1 MLICPGCKTSL
12 TKSSNTLGLFW
23 VCPSCDGRAVAL
35 EVVRKAIPR
44 PIVNSLWQRARSG
57 QYPGSRKCPA
67 CKRTMTEVPIISRE
81 KTEYLDVCTGC
92 HFIFFDPKEYERLPK
107 LPIAKEPKDDLSP
120 KAREALALAQL
131 EVLKKDQEAKEMG
144 ESRPDHWWE
153 IIPAI
158 FGLPIEYNHTSLIHL
173 PFATWALAVFI
184 AFVNIYF
191 YGNLEELITNWG
203 LVPAELGR
211 HFGFTFISSF
221 FLHAGLI
228 HMIVNLYF
236 LLVFGDNTED
246 VLGKKQYLLLVA
258 IATFAGH
265 IAHILGDPRTTVP
278 CVGASGGISGIMAYY
293 CLRFP
298 KASVGFLWYYRF
310 WIRLPVGVMFA
321 LWILSQI
328 LQAFWQV
335 SGFTSVSAL
344 AHLGGASIG
353 ILFWWST
360 KKSLSKTLAPPT
372 K

>member
-1 MLICPGCKTSL
+1 
-12 TKSSNTLGLFW
+12 
-23 VCPSCDGRAVAL
+23 
-35 EVVRKAIPR
+35 
-44 PIVNSLWQRARSG
+44 
-57 QYPGSRKCPA
+57 
-67 CKRTMTEVPIISRE
+67 MTEVPIIGRE

-107 LPIAKEPKDDLSP
+107 LPVAKEPKDDLSP
-120 KAREALALAQL
+120 KAREALVLARL
-131 EVLKKDQEAKEMG
+131 EILKTEQESEEMG
-144 ESRPDHWWE
+144 VSSPDHWWE

-158 FGLPIEYNHTSLIHL
+158 FGLPIVYNYISLKNMPL
-173 PFATWALAVFI
+173 VTWALAAFM
-184 AFVNIYF
+184 AFVTIYF
-191 YGNLEELITNWG
+191 YGDLEQVITNWG

-211 HFGFTFISSF
+211 HFGLTFISSF

-228 HMIVNLYF
+228 HLIGNLYF

-246 VLGKKQYLLLVA
+246 VLGKKNFILLVA
-258 IATFAGH
+258 IATLAGH

-321 LWILSQI
+321 LWILSQM

-360 KKSLSKTLAPPT
+360 KKSFSRTEALPSYKSLNSDVT
-372 K
+372 